1 MTAFNGYITALF
13 GMDSWQNHAR
23 KPHVDGWMDGIKKME
38 HNHRYPS
45 CGFRVLCH
53 CCFVLWTPLFGRNLP
68 DLSLGIM
75 CDKHLDLLFVMCT
88 CSHRKVACH

>member
-1 MTAFNGYITALF
+1 MPGYITALF

-23 KPHVDGWMDGIKKME
+23 KPHVDGIKKME